1 MAFILRHL
9 PNFEKKMSYSDDA
22 DDACFCI
29 EFKALLLLYESSS
42 QGLQQEEIEEVF
54 QSDGNPDNSTVGLDL
69 KLTFNCSFSD
79 NCFIIFFSIDCV

>member
-29 EFKALLLLYESSS
+29 EFKALLMLYESRS

-54 QSDGNPDNSTVGLDL
+54 QSDGNPDNSTASSDLDL
-69 KLTFNCSFSD
+69 KLTFNSSFSG
-79 NCFIIFFSIDCV
+79 NFFIAFLFN